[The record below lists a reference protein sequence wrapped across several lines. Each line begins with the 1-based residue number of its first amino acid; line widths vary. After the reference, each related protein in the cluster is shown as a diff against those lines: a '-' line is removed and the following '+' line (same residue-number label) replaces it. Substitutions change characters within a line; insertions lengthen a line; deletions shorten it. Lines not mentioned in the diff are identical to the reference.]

1 MESNEDEFSL
11 KDFLLL
17 CLSRWKWI
25 LLSII
30 FFGAVGYLYVARKEP
45 VYNRMEEILVKDQ
58 ESGGG
63 IADVNNAFSQLGL
76 VSSNTNVYNELISL
90 TSPSLMYDVV
100 ERLDLT
106 VNYNLKRGLHPN
118 TLYGT
123 NNPIHV
129 EFPDL
134 SNKKT
139 VGFRIT
145 MQPNGTYTLS
155 RISQFVD
162 GKMVKYDNEISGKI
176 GDIVGTPVGKV
187 KITHN
192 DSYIVGSQK
201 DGEEMVIDIFKN
213 SLQSAVELYAAKL
226 NGDLTDQDA
235 DVIKLSIDDVSVQR
249 ADDILNSLITVYN
262 ERWIEDKNKMAVAT
276 SKFISERLVVIEKE
290 LGNVDDEISDYKSEM
305 RMPDIEETA
314 KGFIA
319 QDFMM
324 TQEGLKIS
332 TMIAMA
338 TYLKD
343 YLMDPK
349 NTYAILPM
357 NSGVENPVLE
367 TQIAAYNEV
376 LLKRNNLAENS
387 SDENPLV
394 KDINQELAG
403 MRNAIIQSVNSNI
416 ENLTRS
422 LKNIETAQGD
432 TRDVLADAPQKAKTL
447 LSTERQQLVLQELY
461 LFLLQK
467 REENELSQTF
477 TADNI
482 RVITPPYGNQR
493 PISPKKTL
501 ILIIALFLGLAI
513 PATAMFIAESAN
525 TKIRSKKDLENT
537 RVPFAGEIPFVGKK
551 KRIRKLFQTKKMKQK
566 AIDKPKVV
574 VAEGKRDIPNEA
586 FRVVRSNIDFML
598 SKDKTDLIAITSFN
612 PGSGKSFVAFNLGAS
627 FSLKGKKV
635 LLIDGDLRHG
645 SISTYVNSPGKG
657 ITNYLTGDV
666 TDWRTLVKRADG
678 FKDYDVL
685 PIGKRPPNPAELLD
699 NGRIKTLLE
708 EARKEYQ
715 IVMIDCPPI
724 NIVVD
729 TQIINQY
736 VDRTIFVVRAG
747 LLEKSALKEI
757 EGIIEEDKLRNI
769 AILLNGTTTEFSSYH
784 TYGNYEAIDKK

>member
-106 VNYNLKRGLHPN
+106 VNYNLKKGLHPN

-162 GKMVKYDNEISGKI
+162 GKLVKYDNEISGKI

-192 DSYIVGSQK
+192 DAYIVGSQK

-249 ADDILNSLITVYN
+249 ADDILNSIITVYN

-376 LLKRNNLAENS
+376 LLRRNNLAENS
-387 SDENPLV
+387 SDDNPLV

-501 ILIIALFLGLAI
+501 ILIIALFLGFAV
-513 PATAMFIAESAN
+513 PASALFIAESAN

-551 KRIRKLFQTKKMKQK
+551 RRIRKLLQTKKMKQK

-627 FSLKGKKV
+627 FSLKGKRV

-666 TDWRTLVKRADG
+666 TDWKTLVKRADG

>member
-249 ADDILNSLITVYN
+249 ADDILNSIITVYN